1 MMLENVHN
9 STEKLGSLTV
19 TTLEGDTM
27 HSRII
32 NICGSDDDGIYLLTM
47 YVKPFY
53 PQLIKKSRGGLVWH
67 LPLKSQKREK
77 CCGSTVIRSGFHPAY
92 FRRGS

>member
-47 YVKPFY
+47 
-53 PQLIKKSRGGLVWH
+53 
-67 LPLKSQKREK
+67 
-77 CCGSTVIRSGFHPAY
+77 
-92 FRRGS
+92 